1 MSASTMQSSDLN
13 PAGRGWDSDFRSFE
27 QTPPASVLRRI
38 QDFVGTHSQS
48 EYRSW
53 TSSVPH
59 LQREVGEVVR
69 YDSVAGSYTA
79 VLEYQLP
86 LEARR
91 IDAVFLLYDGGSDK
105 PPVSCNLM

>member
-1 MSASTMQSSDLN
+1 M
-13 PAGRGWDSDFRSFE
+13 PARVV
-27 QTPPASVLRRI
+27 QRI
-38 QDFVGTHSQS
+38 QDSVGTHSPS

-53 TSSVPH
+53 TSTVPH

-69 YDSVAGSYTA
+69 YDGTAGGYTV

-91 IDAVFLLYDGGSDK
+91 IDDGCRGTSRA
-105 PPVSCNLM
+105 